1 MARRDF
7 AGLERRRM
15 RAVRLFAQGETQAE
29 VARLLGVSRTTA
41 MRWARALKHEGK
53 QGLRAA
59 GRAGRKPRLSTE
71 QLKDAEAVLFKGPVA
86 FGYPTAFWTLPRVAE
101 VIERVTGIR
110 YHPGHV
116 WRVLRKLGW
125 SRQKPTTRARERDEQ
140 AIERWVKT
148 TWPALKKKPHAK
160 QPRSSS
166 STKAASPSGRRSN
179 APGRRAGRHRS

>member
-1 MARRDF
+1 MAYRDF

-15 RAVRLFAQGETQAE
+15 RAVRLFAQGEPQAE

-41 MRWARALKHEGK
+41 MRWARALEEEG
-53 QGLRAA
+53 QEGLRAA
-59 GRAGRKPRLSTE
+59 GRAGRKPRLSPE
-71 QLKDAEAVLFKGPVA
+71 QLGDVEAVLLEGPVA
-86 FGYPTAFWTLPRVAE
+86 FGYATAFWTLPRVAE
-101 VIERVTGIR
+101 VIERVTGVG

-140 AIERWVKT
+140 AIVRWVKT
-148 TWPALKKKPHAK
+148 TWPAVKKKPHAK
-160 QPRSSS
+160 PPRSSS
-166 STKAASPSGRRSN
+166 STKAASRSGRRSS